1 MIRNITRNSL
11 LSLLITLT
19 VMSSVTI
26 AQRPFRPT
34 DRQVEALLLRIE
46 NRAENFRSTVTQTLN
61 NGRYNGT
68 SRADEVDRLITNF
81 TASAQQVRTQLRNP
95 NRVSGAVQSLL
106 EQSRS
111 IDTFI
116 QTNRFNNDRN
126 WIALKTDLAT
136 LAKYYDVPWQWDN
149 GTYNAANNSTNTTN
163 NSYYNRRLTGT
174 YTLDSAR
181 TDDTQTAID
190 RATRGLDAQEAERV
204 RNSLLRR
211 LEAPAQLSLEQNGN
225 RITIASSAAPQ
236 ATLEADG
243 RVQTETRPNGRV
255 VRTSSSLSGNILT
268 IDSNGDRG
276 NDYRVTFEA
285 LNNGRRLL
293 VTRRFDMERL
303 TQPVTVQSYY
313 NRTSE
318 TAQWNIYNDRGY
330 NNRGYNDRDT
340 NSTRETST
348 TTRNGRFVVPN
359 ETALT
364 ATLNNDLNTK
374 DARDGDRFTLNVTT
388 PGPYRG
394 AVIEGQIVKA
404 DRSGRISGRAELG
417 LNFERIQMPDG
428 RSYEFSGYIEGV
440 RNANGEKVTIDNEGS
455 VKDDNSQT
463 QRTVTRS
470 GIGAAIGAIIGG
482 IAGGGKGAG
491 IGAVLG
497 AGAGA
502 GSVVVQG
509 RDDLML
515 MRGSEFSIRA
525 SAPRSAS

>member
-1 MIRNITRNSL
+1 MIRNLTRSSL
-11 LSLLITLT
+11 ISLFITLT

-34 DRQVEALLLRIE
+34 DRQVEALLIRIE
-46 NRAENFRSTVTQTLN
+46 NRAETFRSTLAQTVN
-61 NGRYNGT
+61 NSRYRGT
-68 SRADEVDRLITNF
+68 ARADEVNRLVSNF
-81 TASAQQVRTQLRNP
+81 SSSARQVRAQFRNQ
-95 NRVSGAVQSLL
+95 NRVSTDVQSLL
-106 EQSRS
+106 EQGRL
-111 IDTFI
+111 IDTFVRN
-116 QTNRFNNDRN
+116 NRFNNDRN
-126 WIALKTDLAT
+126 WIALKTDLTT

-149 GTYNAANNSTNTTN
+149 GSYNSPGSQTN
-163 NSYYNRRLTGT
+163 NGYYNRGLTGT
-174 YTLDSAR
+174 YTIDMSRSDNA
-181 TDDTQTAID
+181 QTAID
-190 RATRGLDAQEAERV
+190 QATRGLNTQDADRV

-211 LEAPAQLSLEQNGN
+211 LEAPEQLSIEQSGN
-225 RITIASSAAPQ
+225 RIMIASTNAPQ
-236 ATLEADG
+236 ASLEADG
-243 RVQTETRPNGRV
+243 RVQTETRPNGRT

-268 IDSNGDRG
+268 IDSSGDRG
-276 NDYRVTFEA
+276 NDYRVTFQA

-293 VTRRFDMERL
+293 VTRRYDAERL
-303 TQPVTVQSYY
+303 TQPVTVQTYY

-330 NNRGYNDRDT
+330 NNRGT
-340 NSTRETST
+340 TSSTRETYPN
-348 TTRNGRFVVPN
+348 TRNDRFVVPN

-374 DARDGDRFTLNVTT
+374 EAANGDRFTLNVTT
-388 PGPYRG
+388 PGQYRG

-404 DRSGRISGRAELG
+404 DRSGRITGRAELG
-417 LNFERIQMPDG
+417 LNFERIRMPDG
-428 RSYEFSGYIEGV
+428 RSYEFSGYLEEV
-440 RNANGEKVTIDNEGS
+440 RNANGDKVTIDNEGS
-455 VKDDNSQT
+455 VKEDSSQT

-491 IGAVLG
+491 IGAVVG

-502 GSVVVQG
+502 GSVIVQG

-525 SAPRSAS
+525 SAPRSVS